1 MREEGNFFKGGMDG
15 RTDDRREVKEQSDKS
30 EKGDR
35 SDRSDRSDKSDR
47 LRDR

>member
-1 MREEGNFFKGGMDG
+1 MREEGIFFLKGGMDG
-15 RTDDRREVKEQSDKS
+15 WTDDRREVKEQSDKS

-35 SDRSDRSDKSDR
+35 SDRSDKSDR